1 MGNGFSDRD
10 AINQK
15 KNKTSSVSNPLRALL
30 AALPAGSMRVY
41 ISQEKLGHYPDL
53 FLLNK
58 IRLSLELVV
67 LLQIRL
73 KQKILSKWHL
83 ERADSGR

>member
-1 MGNGFSDRD
+1 
-10 AINQK
+10 
-15 KNKTSSVSNPLRALL
+15 
-30 AALPAGSMRVY
+30 MRVY

-53 FLLNK
+53 FPLNK

-73 KQKILSKWHL
+73 KQKILAMWHL
-83 ERADSGR
+83 ERPTAEYYYVFCILNTHILLVTYTS